1 MDILNYILG
10 LTFLHFHLLLEL
22 YCGWVIMFDLVW
34 LFSLLLQ
41 RIQYA
46 KTDSDIIMKGRG
58 TYGDKE
64 KKKDKKKKAQEPTA
78 VVAKKLP
85 PVSHIYFRLLRGFF

>member
-1 MDILNYILG
+1 
-10 LTFLHFHLLLEL
+10 
-22 YCGWVIMFDLVW
+22 
-34 LFSLLLQ
+34 
-41 RIQYA
+41 
-46 KTDSDIIMKGRG
+46 MKGRG

-85 PVSHIYFRLLRGFF
+85 PVSHIYFRLLRGFFLGFYLVVIITLSGAWTFENKKSKYFLYNC